1 MIFMIIIN
9 TGIYIYYIILA
20 LALGLFEPDE
30 PDENTPYSMLIQ
42 NFNRFILEQLHQE
55 CNSNN
60 NPRLLKSLPLE
71 QTSHSM
77 IQQLFGMQVASISK
91 CQCETQTD
99 RLTTSFV
106 VDLQFSSKVN
116 FFIFYLF
123 FNFYFHYF

>member
-1 MIFMIIIN
+1 M
-9 TGIYIYYIILA
+9 LA

-30 PDENTPYSMLIQ
+30 PDENTPYSVLIQ

-60 NPRLLKSLPLE
+60 NPRLLKSLPSE
-71 QTSHSM
+71 QTPHSM

-91 CQCETQTD
+91 CQFETQTD

-106 VDLQFSSKVN
+106 VYLQFSSKVN
-116 FFIFYLF
+116 FLFIFFLF
-123 FNFYFHYF
+123 SIF

>member
-1 MIFMIIIN
+1 
-9 TGIYIYYIILA
+9 

-55 CNSNN
+55 CNSSNN
-60 NPRLLKSLPLE
+60 SRLLKTLPLE
-71 QTSHSM
+71 QTSLSM

-99 RLTTSFV
+99 RLTTPFV
-106 VDLQFSSKVN
+106 VDLQFSSKV
-116 FFIFYLF
+116 
-123 FNFYFHYF
+123 